1 MKRKYILELDD
12 KYLPVYKACE
22 VLDIRFSELTELVC
36 CKDCK
41 YFQGI
46 DKYCYLDTFAHEEGF
61 CHFAE
66 RREG

>member
-36 CKDCK
+36 CKDCIK
-41 YFQGI
+41 KDICADYMFSQQ
-46 DKYCYLDTFAHEEGF
+46 EEGY
-61 CHFAE
+61 CAWAARNE
-66 RREG
+66 E